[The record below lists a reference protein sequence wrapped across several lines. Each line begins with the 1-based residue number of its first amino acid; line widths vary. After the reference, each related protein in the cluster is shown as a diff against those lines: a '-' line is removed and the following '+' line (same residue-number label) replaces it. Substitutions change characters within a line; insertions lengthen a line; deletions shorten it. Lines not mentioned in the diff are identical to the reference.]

1 MGVRQVGGFLYLQ
14 HQRLAEE
21 SAPNGQ
27 VGIAATQLGAVDW
40 FIGESLPEN
49 WKISTGNHGFDESK
63 LENPWGFHRKLSIE
77 IYCIFLIF
85 VAC

>member
-49 WKISTGNHGFDESK
+49 WKILAGNHGFDESK
-63 LENPWGFHRKLSIE
+63 LENP
-77 IYCIFLIF
+77 
-85 VAC
+85 